1 MAACGRGPSRRRACA
16 AKARRPAPARGH
28 HLLSESSDTEFGASR
43 LSGLSLQTYRCI
55 TASVIPRL
63 HTR

>member
-1 MAACGRGPSRRRACA
+1 MAACGLVSSRRRACA
-16 AKARRPAPARGH
+16 AKARRLAGPRRH
-28 HLLSESSDTEFGASR
+28 HFLWESSDTEFGASR
-43 LSGLSLQTYRCI
+43 LSGLPVQTYRCI